1 MRQLKIRRVLLTV
14 TQTCLLRSDQ
24 AMLYIDVTA
33 NQSRQKQRLDL
44 LQYPCVCSFARR
56 LGSLPIVCLAGVR
69 RLALGSLSNRQDAV
83 DRIRLS
89 IDDCANQLLVECL
102 GADEADLEMLQS
114 RCYELSGPTAVPAS
128 PSPVIQGTV
137 GIEDPAEASGCS
149 LASAVATGFPPGWI
163 RRCQLTLWRHS
174 CLILAGPLHCSKRHA
189 ARHLAEAMQRRAQ
202 LDGLSMRQLS
212 HDCLDWEAFD
222 AWLAAAG
229 LGDDSDADDDADAD
243 DANDAGR
250 DSAATDGGEDSPAL

>member
-1 MRQLKIRRVLLTV
+1 MKFMYCIIYKAFYQFSTGRLTAIMRQLKIRRLLLTV

-24 AMLYIDVTA
+24 AM
-33 NQSRQKQRLDL
+33 
-44 LQYPCVCSFARR
+44 
-56 LGSLPIVCLAGVR
+56 
-69 RLALGSLSNRQDAV
+69 DAV

-163 RRCQLTLWRHS
+163 RRCQLT
-174 CLILAGPLHCSKRHA
+174 
-189 ARHLAEAMQRRAQ
+189 
-202 LDGLSMRQLS
+202 
-212 HDCLDWEAFD
+212 
-222 AWLAAAG
+222 
-229 LGDDSDADDDADAD
+229 
-243 DANDAGR
+243 
-250 DSAATDGGEDSPAL
+250 